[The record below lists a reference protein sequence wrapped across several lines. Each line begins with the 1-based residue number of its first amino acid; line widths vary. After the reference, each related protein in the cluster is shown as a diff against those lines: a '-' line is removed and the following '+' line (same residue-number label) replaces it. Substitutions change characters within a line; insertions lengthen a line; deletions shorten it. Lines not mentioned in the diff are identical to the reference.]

1 MQARS
6 FTRKELKQFRKDG
19 LSITKLMNQ
28 EYNVDEMLDIYDMF
42 ADVLEIPDA
51 TPQSEA
57 NKIVIETIKLT
68 FGAEDEV
75 KNSGASARGTGAK
88 KDATGKNLPSATTK
102 K

>member
-28 EYNVDEMLDIYDMF
+28 EYNVDETLDIYDML
-42 ADVLEIPDA
+42 ADTLGVPDTA
-51 TPQSEA
+51 KQSEVMQ
-57 NKIVIETIKLT
+57 IVSDSMRLT

-88 KDATGKNLPSATTK
+88 KDATGKNLSSNTTNE
-102 K
+102 